1 MVLRGKRVL
10 LVEDEPIIAMS
21 VEDMLFDLG
30 CVVVGPALSATAAEE
45 LARNEQL
52 DAALLDINM
61 GDGASFPVASILQGR
76 RIPFSFATGYGRPGV
91 PADLSR
97 VPVLAKPY
105 TKESLAEALRTLLT
119 GECP

>member
-1 MVLRGKRVL
+1 MTLSGQRVL

-21 VEDMLFDLG
+21 MEDMLADLG
-30 CVVVGPALSATAAEE
+30 CVVIGPALSAAEAEE

-61 GDGASFPVASILQGR
+61 GDGTSFPVALILRER
-76 RIPFSFATGYGRPGV
+76 RIPFSFATGYGRTGV
-91 PADLSR
+91 PTELSD

-105 TKESLAEALRTLLT
+105 TQESLAKTLRSLLAHV
-119 GECP
+119 CR